1 MALPTVLDSAMQDF
15 GLEHLLVLFMLAT
28 SFLLVAITFERIAA
42 YMLLR
47 VSIGGASKVMVEARK
62 GSLADARKACGTKK
76 SAVTDI
82 LVVGL
87 DRAVGAVRG
96 EPGRAMMREKKRLVG
111 KLKARTWILATAGA
125 LMPFVGLFGT
135 VIGVMA
141 SFQAIG
147 ESGQHQFCFRITLE
161 PRQGTHGDRER
172 GVTLL
177 ERFHMLLH
185 QQSGGRY
192 HRHLLLVLN
201 GFECCPHRNLGFYK
215 PHITGNEAIHRDG
228 SLHVGLHL
236 VNGGELVGGLHERK
250 RLL

>member
-47 VSIGGASKVMVEARK
+47 ISIGGASKVMVEARK

-147 ESGQHQFCFRITLE
+147 ESGQGGFAVVSVGISQALIATAVGIAVALE
-161 PRQGTHGDRER
+161 
-172 GVTLL
+172 GVFLFNVLQAISGKLTRDVSLIVDEML
-177 ERFHMLLH
+177 ELIEYQRTANA
-185 QQSGGRY
+185 GRP
-192 HRHLLLVLN
+192 V
-201 GFECCPHRNLGFYK
+201 K
-215 PHITGNEAIHRDG
+215 
-228 SLHVGLHL
+228 
-236 VNGGELVGGLHERK
+236 
-250 RLL
+250 

>member
-147 ESGQHQFCFRITLE
+147 ESGQGGFAVVSVGISQALIATAVGIAVALE
-161 PRQGTHGDRER
+161 
-172 GVTLL
+172 GVFLFNVLQAISGKLTRDVSLIVDEML
-177 ERFHMLLH
+177 ELIEYQRTANA
-185 QQSGGRY
+185 GRP
-192 HRHLLLVLN
+192 V
-201 GFECCPHRNLGFYK
+201 K
-215 PHITGNEAIHRDG
+215 
-228 SLHVGLHL
+228 
-236 VNGGELVGGLHERK
+236 
-250 RLL
+250 

>member
-147 ESGQHQFCFRITLE
+147 ESGQGGFAVVSVGISQALIATAVGIAVALE
-161 PRQGTHGDRER
+161 GVFLFNVLQAISGKLTHDVSLIVDEM
-172 GVTLL
+172 L
-177 ERFHMLLH
+177 ELIEYQRTANA
-185 QQSGGRY
+185 GRP
-192 HRHLLLVLN
+192 V
-201 GFECCPHRNLGFYK
+201 K
-215 PHITGNEAIHRDG
+215 
-228 SLHVGLHL
+228 
-236 VNGGELVGGLHERK
+236 
-250 RLL
+250 

>member
-82 LVVGL
+82 LIVGL
-87 DRAVGAVRG
+87 DRAVGTVRG

-147 ESGQHQFCFRITLE
+147 ESGQGGFAVVSVGISQALIATAVGIAVALE
-161 PRQGTHGDRER
+161 
-172 GVTLL
+172 GVFLFNVLQAISGKLTRDVSLIVDEML
-177 ERFHMLLH
+177 ELIEYQRTANA
-185 QQSGGRY
+185 GRP
-192 HRHLLLVLN
+192 V
-201 GFECCPHRNLGFYK
+201 K
-215 PHITGNEAIHRDG
+215 
-228 SLHVGLHL
+228 
-236 VNGGELVGGLHERK
+236 
-250 RLL
+250 